1 MTRRPLLAANWKMF
15 KTVAQSVA
23 YGRELIR
30 RLETSAGLEAVD
42 VLICPTSLSLWPLAQ
57 RVAGTAIRVGAQN
70 LDLGSEGAMTG
81 AVSGYLLREA
91 GAEFVIVGHS
101 ERRQYFEEDDATVA
115 KKVQAAIHAHL
126 QPVLCVGE
134 TWQERQQDRTVEVI
148 GRQVASALEGLGTEQ
163 ASRVVVAY
171 EPIWA
176 IGTGSV
182 PTPQDANQVAMAIR
196 RLMPPEIA
204 DATRILYGGSVS
216 PKNIRDFA
224 SQSDIDGALVGG
236 ASLEAGTLMA
246 MIELMVS

>member
-57 RVAGTAIRVGAQN
+57 RLAGTAVRVGAQN

-101 ERRQYFEEDDATVA
+101 ERRQ
-115 KKVQAAIHAHL
+115 
-126 QPVLCVGE
+126 
-134 TWQERQQDRTVEVI
+134 
-148 GRQVASALEGLGTEQ
+148 
-163 ASRVVVAY
+163 
-171 EPIWA
+171 
-176 IGTGSV
+176 
-182 PTPQDANQVAMAIR
+182 
-196 RLMPPEIA
+196 
-204 DATRILYGGSVS
+204 
-216 PKNIRDFA
+216 
-224 SQSDIDGALVGG
+224 
-236 ASLEAGTLMA
+236 
-246 MIELMVS
+246 